1 MFDEGDHICSVRV
14 VFDEGSLHP
23 MNGTVHLADYKEYAV
38 TKVGTVTLEMH
49 DETHCILTGVQ
60 YILSL
65 KKNLI
70 YVRSLELQGWLI
82 ASRWSYASYLQR
94 ASNYEKYQD

>member
-1 MFDEGDHICSVRV
+1 MFGEGDHICSVRV

-49 DETHCILTGVQ
+49 DETHCILTGVWC
-60 YILSL
+60 ILGL
-65 KKNLI
+65 KKNLTS
-70 YVRSLELQGWLI
+70 VWLLEL
-82 ASRWSYASYLQR
+82 
-94 ASNYEKYQD
+94 